1 MNSVDQF
8 AENTDGLI
16 RLVEPE
22 ITSTIDITPENPYL
36 GSDTLKMDND
46 SLSSE
51 KADFDDFLSGVRDS
65 SNTSVNKGGDVVQ
78 SSLDTI
84 TSSITSIKEGAS
96 EAVDGALSKVF
107 STFDQT
113 EELATKD

>member
-22 ITSTIDITPENPYL
+22 ITSTIDITPENPCL

-46 SLSSE
+46 SLSSA
-51 KADFDDFLSGVRDS
+51 KADFDDF
-65 SNTSVNKGGDVVQ
+65 
-78 SSLDTI
+78 
-84 TSSITSIKEGAS
+84 
-96 EAVDGALSKVF
+96 
-107 STFDQT
+107 
-113 EELATKD
+113 